1 MLMAGHCSKRPSAEE
16 RVSSVEWCP
25 ERATEGSESKGRGM
39 TEPRP
44 EDGGSTPAIARP
56 SRAAVLLVAGVCSA
70 FGGAGGAVVEDF
82 EGAGSLVYFIPIHE
96 DRPEFM
102 EMIDRWL
109 AGYVRRKLDGA
120 REQGAN
126 CVVLE
131 IDSFGGVV
139 NDMLRICELL
149 VSYPIPTCALVKT
162 KAWSAAAGIAL
173 ACDEIHMQKGSSIG
187 AAHPVAQTKEGMKPL
202 TEKYVSA
209 VRTSFKSYAEA
220 KGHSRALAEAMVD
233 PDVEVVWASVEGA
246 NKVLYRSEFE
256 NMKLR
261 GDARI
266 IEVICGKEK
275 LLTLT
280 AEEAVKYGFAEG
292 VVTGR
297 AELLDA
303 LGYADARMVDVEM
316 TAGERAS
323 RFVSGPWIS
332 GIFMGVGTIALF
344 VAVYSTSATAA
355 AVAAF
360 AFGLFFWSQFVAG
373 NASGLEMFVFF
384 LGVILLGV
392 EIFVLPG
399 FGVAGVSGVGL
410 ILVSLVLALLPPG
423 IFSITPGLGEWK
435 GRALLTSLGTVFG
448 ALVGAGAGIVVLIR
462 LMPRI
467 PFLQRVFLLTGTGGE
482 PLEIPRPPIEEA
494 AKDLMGK
501 EGLVVTTL
509 RPGGKAEFGDEV
521 LSVIADGEFID
532 SGARVK
538 VIKVSGNRIVVTRA

>member
-1 MLMAGHCSKRPSAEE
+1 MAGHSSKRPSAEK
-16 RVSSVEWCP
+16 RRASVESCP
-25 ERATEGSESKGRGM
+25 ERATEGSESKGRGVR
-39 TEPRP
+39 EPADQR
-44 EDGGSTPAIARP
+44 DGGAIASIFRP
-56 SRAAVLLVAGVCSA
+56 GALVLFLAGVCSA
-70 FGGAGGAVVEDF
+70 FGVADGAGVEDF
-82 EGAGSLVYFIPIHE
+82 EGGGSLVYFIPIRE

-109 AGYVRRKLDGA
+109 AGYVRRKLDEA

-139 NDMLRICELL
+139 HDMLRICELL

-187 AAHPVAQTKEGMKPL
+187 AAHPVAQTPEGTKPL

-220 KGHSRALAEAMVD
+220 KGHSPALAEAMVD
-233 PDVEVVWASVEGA
+233 PDAEVVWASVEGA

-280 AEEAVKYGFAEG
+280 AEEAVKYGFAKG

-297 AELLDA
+297 TELLDA
-303 LGYADARMVDVEM
+303 LGYSDARIVDVEM

-323 RFVSGPWIS
+323 RLVSGPWIS
-332 GIFMGVGTIALF
+332 GIFMGVGTIALA

-355 AVAAF
+355 AVA
-360 AFGLFFWSQFVAG
+360 GS
-373 NASGLEMFVFF
+373 S
-384 LGVILLGV
+384 
-392 EIFVLPG
+392 
-399 FGVAGVSGVGL
+399 
-410 ILVSLVLALLPPG
+410 
-423 IFSITPGLGEWK
+423 
-435 GRALLTSLGTVFG
+435 
-448 ALVGAGAGIVVLIR
+448 
-462 LMPRI
+462 
-467 PFLQRVFLLTGTGGE
+467 
-482 PLEIPRPPIEEA
+482 
-494 AKDLMGK
+494 
-501 EGLVVTTL
+501 
-509 RPGGKAEFGDEV
+509 
-521 LSVIADGEFID
+521 
-532 SGARVK
+532 SGASSSPGTRRAWRCSSSSWGSSSWGWRYSFCRASAWPGCRG
-538 VIKVSGNRIVVTRA
+538 SG